1 MKASSCVIILS
12 SIHFVLKAEKLLLR
26 ENIPIDVIPVPRSIS
41 SDCGM
46 AIEYSCEETGRILE
60 LLNHERIDI
69 ARIFKC
75 KEDGDFVQVA
85 SDAG

>member
-1 MKASSCVIILS
+1 
-12 SIHFVLKAEKLLLR
+12 
-26 ENIPIDVIPVPRSIS
+26 
-41 SDCGM
+41 M